1 MHARKWL
8 SNSSKVL
15 SEIRIQD
22 RKFEVDL
29 DREGLPSTKTL
40 GVWWSADDDVFTF
53 KENAPGDDMSYTKRN
68 FLRKIATLFDPIG
81 LLAPYTVRAKLLLQ
95 EMWTAGLEW
104 DEELGDTLINT
115 ARAWFQEL
123 TVLTQL
129 KIPRCLLE
137 KGKAVDTVTLHTF
150 VDASENAYG
159 AVTYARYSYQDGSI

>member
-1 MHARKWL
+1 MH
-8 SNSSKVL
+8 
-15 SEIRIQD
+15 Q
-22 RKFEVDL
+22 
-29 DREGLPSTKTL
+29 
-40 GVWWSADDDVFTF
+40 
-53 KENAPGDDMSYTKRN
+53 SYTKLN

-115 ARAWFQEL
+115 ARAWFEEL

-137 KGKAVDTVTLHTF
+137 RGKAVDTVTLHTF
-150 VDASENAYG
+150 VDASEMLMAPLPM
-159 AVTYARYSYQDGSI
+159 QDTATKMGPYRQI